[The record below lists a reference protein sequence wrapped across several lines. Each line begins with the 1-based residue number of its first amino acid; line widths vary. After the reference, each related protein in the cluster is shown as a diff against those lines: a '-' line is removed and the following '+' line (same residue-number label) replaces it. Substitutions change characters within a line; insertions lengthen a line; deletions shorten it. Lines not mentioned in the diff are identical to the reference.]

1 MSNSLNL
8 PTKSEINER
17 KEKESE
23 VIVLNIHN
31 KNNANFSETIDNIN
45 QTEENLYIKDNYNDL
60 IKPEKK

>member
-17 KEKESE
+17 KEKLSE

-31 KNNANFSETIDNIN
+31 KNNTNFSETI
-45 QTEENLYIKDNYNDL
+45 L
-60 IKPEKK
+60 